1 MPKIF
6 GVGFKI
12 LRRNGVR
19 STRCWR
25 TEASEQAWTSL
36 QQTSLQDFSCPPLFR
51 GGAVAKDLSLGAI
64 IGVVCY
70 QWRRIVAYSAY
81 IFKALGVTLA
91 WGLCGMH
98 PGQEGEGG
106 GGGGSPRKI
115 VWGCA
120 AHFPKPFHF
129 LKAHSFPRATPS
141 ENRSLLETDK
151 VIMSADKHSSIPTV
165 IRAKWRLLFI
175 SFIYI
180 NTCRF
185 KAKNYSSR
193 SHRSKTALPL
203 HLETIWQALGHT
215 VVSKI
220 SLLQLTVFEALL
232 SSLREATFLNT
243 PSRSFEVPHFVY
255 KTKKT
260 ISCSLTF
267 SSPACA
273 QSSLCTI

>member
-1 MPKIF
+1 M
-6 GVGFKI
+6 
-12 LRRNGVR
+12 RNAPWPG
-19 STRCWR
+19 
-25 TEASEQAWTSL
+25 
-36 QQTSLQDFSCPPLFR
+36 R
-51 GGAVAKDLSLGAI
+51 G
-64 IGVVCY
+64 
-70 QWRRIVAYSAY
+70 
-81 IFKALGVTLA
+81 
-91 WGLCGMH
+91 
-98 PGQEGEGG
+98 E

-151 VIMSADKHSSIPTV
+151 VIMSADKHPRIPTV
-165 IRAKWRLLFI
+165 IRAKWRLFFI

-193 SHRSKTALPL
+193 SHRSKTGLPL
-203 HLETIWQALGHT
+203 HLETVWQALGHT

-232 SSLREATFLNT
+232 SSLREWLLFLT
-243 PSRSFEVPHFVY
+243 LRRDPLKYLILFTKRRRQSAVP
-255 KTKKT
+255 
-260 ISCSLTF
+260 
-267 SSPACA
+267 
-273 QSSLCTI
+273 

>member
-1 MPKIF
+1 M
-6 GVGFKI
+6 
-12 LRRNGVR
+12 RNAP
-19 STRCWR
+19 W
-25 TEASEQAWTSL
+25 
-36 QQTSLQDFSCPPLFR
+36 
-51 GGAVAKDLSLGAI
+51 
-64 IGVVCY
+64 
-70 QWRRIVAYSAY
+70 
-81 IFKALGVTLA
+81 
-91 WGLCGMH
+91 
-98 PGQEGEGG
+98 PGRG

-141 ENRSLLETDK
+141 ENCSLLETDK
-151 VIMSADKHSSIPTV
+151 VIMSADKYPSIPTV

-180 NTCRF
+180 DTCRF
-185 KAKNYSSR
+185 EAKNYSSR
-193 SHRSKTALPL
+193 SHRSKTSLPL

-232 SSLREATFLNT
+232 SSLSSFERVATFLNT
-243 PSRSFEVPHFVY
+243 PSRSFEVPHFLY

-260 ISCSLTF
+260 ISCSLTR
-267 SSPACA
+267 SPACA